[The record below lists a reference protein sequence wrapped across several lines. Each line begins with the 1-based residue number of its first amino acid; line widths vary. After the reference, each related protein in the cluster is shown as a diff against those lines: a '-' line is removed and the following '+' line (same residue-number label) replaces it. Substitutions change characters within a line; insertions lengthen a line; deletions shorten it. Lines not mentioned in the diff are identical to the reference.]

1 MKTIEERAKEYA
13 PGISN
18 SDSLFPTRI
27 STLAAIERRGY
38 IAGATEQKAI
48 DDAKWLKIKSSWEKE
63 AQINH
68 DDVANYKQGYHDAIE
83 KACEWLG
90 PHLAEVAD
98 LYDSRADLLLRLVKE
113 NFRIAMEKEL

>member
-1 MKTIEERAKEYA
+1 MTIKERAIEYCKEQWDA
-13 PGISN
+13 PTAMTAYMDG
-18 SDSLFPTRI
+18 
-27 STLAAIERRGY
+27 AI
-38 IAGATEQKAI
+38 EQKAI
-48 DDAKWLKIKSSWEKE
+48 DDAQLLKLKSAWEKQ

-68 DDVANYKQGYHDAIE
+68 DDEANYQQGYHDAIE